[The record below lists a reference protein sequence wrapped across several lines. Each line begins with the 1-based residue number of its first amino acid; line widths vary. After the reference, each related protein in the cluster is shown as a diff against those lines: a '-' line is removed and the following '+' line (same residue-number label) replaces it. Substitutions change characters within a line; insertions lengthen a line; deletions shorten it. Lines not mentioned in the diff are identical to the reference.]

1 MLIHPWDA
9 ATSEDE
15 WRRWLAEHEPFG
27 VLAVANLD
35 PDEAP
40 LVLPLHLSLVD
51 TVLVAHL
58 ARTNPVWPHLERA
71 TRVRVAFHG
80 DYAFIPG
87 YWRAPDAT
95 APADGV
101 PTSYYSAVQF
111 ICRPRIVD
119 DPEAKAAILERQLG
133 DLQPEGRHAA
143 VVPGEPPYGTML
155 GAIRAL
161 ELEIVEVS
169 AKFKYDDQKP
179 VELRDAVSAALIER
193 DHGLDRA
200 AASQQR
206 RRLALLGAWRTHAR
220 SSAPSSDQTPRA

>member
-9 ATSEDE
+9 TTSEDE
-15 WRRWLAEHEPFG
+15 WRRWLADHEPFG

-35 PDEAP
+35 PADAP
-40 LVLPLHLSLVD
+40 FVLPLHISLAD
-51 TVLVAHL
+51 DALVAHL

-87 YWRAPDAT
+87 YWRAPDT
-95 APADGV
+95 TVPEDGV

-111 ICRPRIVD
+111 VCRPHILD
-119 DPEAKAAILERQLG
+119 DPEAKAAVLERQLR
-133 DLQPEGRHAA
+133 DLQPEGRHAP
-143 VVPGEPPYGTML
+143 VVPGEAPYGTML

-161 ELEIVEVS
+161 RLEIDEVT

-179 VELRDAVSAALIER
+179 SALRHRVSQALIER
-193 DHGLDRA
+193 DRGLDRA
-200 AASQQR
+200 AAHQQQR
-206 RRLALLGAWRTHAR
+206 RLELLGEWRTR
-220 SSAPSSDQTPRA
+220 SL